1 MRNNYWIEHKDI
13 ADLGYYFIEF
23 EQEQKYLQSLNDELA
38 MRVGTEAIKHLSPQK
53 LDELS
58 FVNKEDVFIYIM
70 NNIPEMEKMV
80 YKIRNDYLLEIKSK
94 RRGVLA
100 EDSIGLTGK

>member
-1 MRNNYWIEHKDI
+1 MRNNYWIEHRDI

-38 MRVGTEAIKHLSPQK
+38 LRVGAEAIKHLSPQK
-53 LDELS
+53 LEELS
-58 FVNKEDVFIYIM
+58 FLKKEEVFDFM
-70 NNIPEMEKMV
+70 VNNIPEMEKMV
-80 YKIRNDYLLEIKSK
+80 YRIRKDYLLEIKSK